1 MKRVNALLFLIS
13 GLILAA
19 SCVSQDD
26 IRNLQNQIDHITDT
40 HVKSIEQQISN
51 IQVSITELQKT
62 DNSLQVYIAD
72 LTKTVE
78 TLQKSLSETDSK
90 LEAARQEFDRA
101 ISDAKAEA
109 AADNTALKNELVKSL
124 ETAKADVLAQL
135 TAARTELQ
143 NQIDGINSAIETL
156 KAKDAELETKIA
168 DLKTYVDGQNK
179 DTRDWASAT
188 FVTIDQYNSTVATVA
203 SIQQTIEGLN
213 ASVDAIETR
222 IETVVASEV
231 KNALEPLK
239 NEMISEVV
247 SAVTSDYTNAIA
259 DAKAETEAA
268 YTKAIAEAISALESS
283 LKSWVNAQFANY
295 YTAAQTDSKLQ
306 VLKNEFESQLS
317 AQKAYLESM
326 IKSLDSKLEG
336 EISTNESLIETLRND
351 LTTAQEGIAQN
362 ADAIAASSS
371 LISAN
376 SGSIASNASSISANA
391 TAIGGLESKID
402 SLESEMNEKIT
413 ELQSGISETENSI
426 ESINAEIESIKSDY
440 AAKIETLKE
449 ELTKLTEANT
459 ELIKSNKALIE
470 SNASEIAAN
479 KSSIASL
486 KAETESAIS
495 DNAKAISAN
504 AEAIAEN
511 AEAIAENASLISANA
526 AAISN
531 NSNAIASNAAD
542 ISKLR
547 ADMESSMTEL
557 TAAYKA
563 AIKSAIETSEGKITA
578 QIASEVATINSRIDE
593 ELASVNN
600 TITALAGRVTAC
612 EKDIKNIKSQIL
624 DIQSDIEEMQ
634 GQLSAILSRIQSV
647 SYVPKYSDGKAT
659 MTYTDNN
666 GTITPGVAVLDFE
679 IHPSSAA
686 ADLVKVWQSAISV
699 SAVYTITR
707 SAPDVVPLT
716 IKTVTEDKGYITVT
730 VSGNNLSEDFF
741 SGNCSAN
748 VRMKISDGNNE
759 LATDYIPVVPGVTP
773 VRSITL
779 NKSSAFLIAG
789 QTVTLKATVDVDPAY
804 APYTTIIWST
814 SAPSVA
820 TVTNG
825 VVTAK
830 MIGDAIITARAG
842 NKTATCAITVADD
855 KGYADL
861 SDDGTANCYLVSMA
875 GDYKFKA
882 VKGNSDVSVGDVATA
897 DVLWE
902 SFGTKVKPA
911 VGALIS
917 SASFSD
923 GYIHFSTPK
932 TFANGNAVIAAKDSK
947 GNILWSWHIWCSK
960 EGWKNQ
966 VYRNNAGIMMDR
978 NLGAT
983 SATPGSVGALGL
995 LYQWG
1000 RKDPFLGSS
1009 SISGRTKALSTG
1021 TWSTT
1026 VSSTT
1031 KITNEF
1037 VVKNPMVFCKS
1048 PDNDLPYDNWSSKKT
1063 IYDPCPAG
1071 WRVPDGGSNGVWAT
1085 AFGTSSS
1092 WWTESNWDSKN
1103 RGMNFSS
1110 TDKQLGNAGLIWYPA
1125 SGYLVSS
1132 DGGLDGSGSYGNYW
1146 SVTPNGSSYAFYLS
1160 FYGSGSVDPV
1170 DSYGRWS
1177 GFSVRCLQE

>member
-1 MKRVNALLFLIS
+1 MS
-13 GLILAA
+13 GLILFG

-26 IRNLQNQIDHITDT
+26 IRNLQNQIDQITDT
-40 HVKSIEQQISN
+40 QVKSIEQQISN
-51 IQVSITELQKT
+51 IEVSITELQKT
-62 DNSLQVYIAD
+62 DKSLQVYISD

-188 FVTIDQYNSTVATVA
+188 FVTIDQYNSTIATVA

-213 ASVDAIETR
+213 ASVTAMETR
-222 IETVVASEV
+222 IEEIVASEV
-231 KNALEPLK
+231 KSALEPLK

-268 YTKAIAEAISALESS
+268 YTKAIAEAIAALESS
-283 LKSWVNAQFANY
+283 LKSWVNSQFANY

-306 VLKNEFESQLS
+306 VLKNEFESQLA
-317 AQKAYLESM
+317 AQKSYLESM
-326 IKSLDSKLEG
+326 IKSLESKLEG
-336 EISTNESLIETLRND
+336 EISTNESLIESLRND
-351 LTTAQEGIAQN
+351 LTAAQESIAQN
-362 ADAIAASSS
+362 ADAIAANSS

-376 SGSIASNASSISANA
+376 SSSIASNASSISANA
-391 TAIGGLESKID
+391 AAIGGLESKID

-449 ELTKLTEANT
+449 ELTKLVDANT
-459 ELIKSNKALIE
+459 ELIKANKALIE
-470 SNASEIAAN
+470 SNASSIAAN

-504 AEAIAEN
+504 AAAISSN
-511 AEAIAENASLISANA
+511 AEAIAENASLIAANA
-526 AAISN
+526 TAISN
-531 NSNAIASNAAD
+531 NANAIASNAAD

-547 ADMESSMTEL
+547 TDMESSMTEL

-563 AIKSAIETSEGKITA
+563 AIKSAIETSEGKLTA

-593 ELASVNN
+593 ELASINN

-612 EKDIKNIKSQIL
+612 EKDIKDIKSQIL

-634 GQLSAILSRIQSV
+634 GQLAAILSRIQSV

-679 IHPSSAA
+679 IHPTSAA

-741 SGNCSAN
+741 RGNCSAN

-759 LATDYIPVVPGVTP
+759 FATDYVQLVPW
-773 VRSITL
+773 
-779 NKSSAFLIAG
+779 K
-789 QTVTLKATVDVDPAY
+789 
-804 APYTTIIWST
+804 
-814 SAPSVA
+814 
-820 TVTNG
+820 
-825 VVTAK
+825 
-830 MIGDAIITARAG
+830 IIT
-842 NKTATCAITVADD
+842 
-855 KGYADL
+855 YFDL
-861 SDDGTANCYLVSMA
+861 SSKGTANCYLVSKA
-875 GDYKFKA
+875 GYYKFKS
-882 VKGNSDVSVGDVATA
+882 VKGNSAESVGDVSTA
-897 DVLWE
+897 EVLWE
-902 SFGTKVKPA
+902 SFGTNVKPA
-911 VGALIS
+911 VGDLIS

-923 GYIHFSTPK
+923 GYIHFSTPD
-932 TFANGNAVIAAKDSK
+932 TFANGNAVIAAKDSE
-947 GNILWSWHIWCSK
+947 GNILWSWHIWCSE
-960 EGWKNQ
+960 EGWQEQ
-966 VYRNNAGIMMDR
+966 VYLNDAGTMMDR

-983 SATPGSVGALGL
+983 SATPGNVGALGL

-1009 SISGRTKALSTG
+1009 SISSGVRALSTG
-1021 TWSTT
+1021 TWGKVSASSIIGSNSNNLAYSIANPTTLIPSSNEPYNWYCVSTSNNNYT
-1026 VSSTT
+1026 LWSST
-1031 KITNEF
+1031 
-1037 VVKNPMVFCKS
+1037 
-1048 PDNDLPYDNWSSKKT
+1048 KT
-1063 IYDPCPAG
+1063 VYDPCPVGYRIPSAN
-1071 WRVPDGGSNGVWAT
+1071 SNGIWNT
-1085 AFGTSSS
+1085 AAGSQSMPSWNSTLHGCNFAGVFTSS
-1092 WWTESNWDSKN
+1092 EEC
-1103 RGMNFSS
+1103 
-1110 TDKQLGNAGLIWYPA
+1110 WYPA
-1125 SGYLVSS
+1125 AGQLTPSEGNLVVNGGY
-1132 DGGLDGSGSYGNYW
+1132 YW
-1146 SVTPNGSSYAFYLS
+1146 SYSTITRGVYELLLESDRRKTVMYSKYFCSA
-1160 FYGSGSVDPV
+1160 
-1170 DSYGRWS
+1170 R
-1177 GFSVRCLQE
+1177 SVRCMKQ

>member
-1 MKRVNALLFLIS
+1 MS
-13 GLILAA
+13 GLILFG

-26 IRNLQNQIDHITDT
+26 IRNLQNQIDQITDT
-40 HVKSIEQQISN
+40 QVKSIEQQISN
-51 IQVSITELQKT
+51 IEESITELQKT
-62 DNSLQVYIAD
+62 DKSLQVYISD

-188 FVTIDQYNSTVATVA
+188 FVTIDQYNSTIATVA

-213 ASVDAIETR
+213 ASVTAMETR
-222 IETVVASEV
+222 IEEIVASEV
-231 KNALEPLK
+231 KSALEPLK

-268 YTKAIAEAISALESS
+268 YTKAIAEAIAALESS
-283 LKSWVNAQFANY
+283 LKSWVNSQFANY

-306 VLKNEFESQLS
+306 VLKNEFESQLA
-317 AQKAYLESM
+317 AQKSYLESM
-326 IKSLDSKLEG
+326 IKSLESRLEG
-336 EISTNESLIETLRND
+336 EISTNESLIETLRSD
-351 LTTAQEGIAQN
+351 LTAAQESIAQN
-362 ADAIAASSS
+362 ADAIAENSS

-376 SGSIASNASSISANA
+376 SSSIANNASSISANA

-449 ELTKLTEANT
+449 ELTKLVEANT

-504 AEAIAEN
+504 AEAISSN
-511 AEAIAENASLISANA
+511 AEAIAENASLIAANA
-526 AAISN
+526 TAISN
-531 NSNAIASNAAD
+531 NANAIASNAAD

-547 ADMESSMTEL
+547 TDMESSMTEL

-563 AIKSAIETSEGKITA
+563 AIKSAIETSEGKLTA
-578 QIASEVATINSRIDE
+578 QIASEVATINSHIDE
-593 ELASVNN
+593 KLASVNS

-612 EKDIKNIKSQIL
+612 EKDIKDIKSQIL

-634 GQLSAILSRIQSV
+634 GQLAAILSRIQSV

-659 MTYTDNN
+659 MTYTENG

-679 IHPSSAA
+679 IHPTSAA

-707 SAPDVVPLT
+707 SAPVVVPLT

-741 SGNCSAN
+741 RGNCSAN

-759 LATDYIPVVPGVTP
+759 FATDYVQLVPW
-773 VRSITL
+773 
-779 NKSSAFLIAG
+779 K
-789 QTVTLKATVDVDPAY
+789 
-804 APYTTIIWST
+804 
-814 SAPSVA
+814 
-820 TVTNG
+820 
-825 VVTAK
+825 
-830 MIGDAIITARAG
+830 IIT
-842 NKTATCAITVADD
+842 
-855 KGYADL
+855 YFDL
-861 SDDGTANCYLVSMA
+861 SSKGTANCYLVSKA
-875 GDYKFKA
+875 GYYKFKS
-882 VKGNSDVSVGDVATA
+882 VKGNSAESVGDVSTA
-897 DVLWE
+897 EVLWE
-902 SFGTKVKPA
+902 SFGTNVKPA
-911 VGALIS
+911 VGDLIS

-923 GYIHFSTPK
+923 GYIHFSTPD
-932 TFANGNAVIAAKDSK
+932 TFANGNAVIAAKDSE
-947 GNILWSWHIWCSK
+947 GNILWSWHIWCSE
-960 EGWKNQ
+960 EGWQEQ
-966 VYRNNAGIMMDR
+966 VYLNDAGTMMDR

-983 SATPGSVGALGL
+983 SATPGNVGALGL

-1009 SISGRTKALSTG
+1009 SISSGVRALSTG
-1021 TWSTT
+1021 TWGKVSASSIIGSNSNNLAYSIANPTTLIPSSNEPYNWYCVSTSNNNYT
-1026 VSSTT
+1026 LWSST
-1031 KITNEF
+1031 
-1037 VVKNPMVFCKS
+1037 
-1048 PDNDLPYDNWSSKKT
+1048 KT
-1063 IYDPCPAG
+1063 VYDPCPVGYRIPSAN
-1071 WRVPDGGSNGVWAT
+1071 SNGIWNT
-1085 AFGTSSS
+1085 AAGSQSMPSWNSTLHGCNFAGVFTSS
-1092 WWTESNWDSKN
+1092 EEC
-1103 RGMNFSS
+1103 
-1110 TDKQLGNAGLIWYPA
+1110 WYPA
-1125 SGYLVSS
+1125 AGQLTPSEGNLVVNGGY
-1132 DGGLDGSGSYGNYW
+1132 YW
-1146 SVTPNGSSYAFYLS
+1146 SYSTITRGVYELLLESNRRETVMYSKYFCSA
-1160 FYGSGSVDPV
+1160 
-1170 DSYGRWS
+1170 R
-1177 GFSVRCLQE
+1177 SVRCMKQ